1 MYLLKK
7 MFCRGQ
13 ERPLVAEVGKEV
25 YLRAPQE
32 LDRSHRLIGMKEQT
46 TERIS
51 LETKHPRMPFLQRQ
65 PKHCSCRIPFAVFHH
80 PEAQRLLLP
89 VQEDLAATQAGR
101 TPWHDPHD
109 ANFTGCRKREL
120 QGHGSFLQDVKGKT
134 GRAGSVWKGSVPKS
148 KAPERAVWTRG

>member
-1 MYLLKK
+1 ME
-7 MFCRGQ
+7 Q
-13 ERPLVAEVGKEV
+13 KEV
-25 YLRAPQE
+25 YLRAPQK
-32 LDRSHRLIGMKEQT
+32 LDRSHGLTGMKEQT

-80 PEAQRLLLP
+80 PGAQRLLP

-109 ANFTGCRKREL
+109 ANCTGMQKMRATGSWKLPPRFERKDWESRQCVEGL
-120 QGHGSFLQDVKGKT
+120 CPQKQG
-134 GRAGSVWKGSVPKS
+134 P
-148 KAPERAVWTRG
+148 